1 MVLQYFCKRLLNLTL
16 EGSRMKKLFRMG
28 IVASALAIAL
38 AGCSGGSEKTDADSG
53 KETITF
59 INHKTDWTGN
69 GKWDEYIA
77 EFNKKHPDI
86 NVKVET
92 VTDYAGQMQIR
103 LNSKDYGDVFMV
115 PTTIKPEDN
124 ANFLEPLGKVDEL
137 SEKYMLLSDRAYEGV
152 SYGIPIAVNTTGIIL
167 NMKVFKDAGIET
179 VPTNPEDFVA
189 ALEMIKKKNPDVT
202 PLYTNYAAGWTLTN
216 WDFIRTGASGDPDV
230 TNKMVTDNEPFADG
244 KVLNTS
250 YKLLYDLAKKG
261 LTEADPSTTDWE
273 QSKKDLADGKIAVM
287 VLGSW
292 AIEQVQAL
300 AENPEDIQYAAFP
313 ITAPDGKQYAAIGG
327 DYNIGINV
335 NSEHKKAARTFLD
348 WFLNESNYTQD
359 TGAISPI
366 VGKEMPS
373 SLKAMETAG
382 VEFIQANP
390 APEGKESLFSDINNA
405 SEIGI
410 DTTEA
415 TKQRVVDAAKGNSDE
430 SFDAIMK
437 DLNSRWANAVK
448 EFSN

>member
-1 MVLQYFCKRLLNLTL
+1 
-16 EGSRMKKLFRMG
+16 MKKLFRMG
-28 IVASALAIAL
+28 VAASALALAL
-38 AGCSGGSEKTDADSG
+38 TGCSDKSNSDSDSKESG

-77 EFNKKHPDI
+77 EFNKNHPDI
-86 NVKVET
+86 EVKVET
-92 VTDYAGQMQIR
+92 ITDYAGQMQIR
-103 LNSKDYGDVFMV
+103 MNSEDYGDVFMI

-124 ANFLEPLGKVDEL
+124 ANFLEPLGKQDEL
-137 SEKYMLLSDRAYEGV
+137 SKKYMLLSDRSYEGT
-152 SYGIPIAVNTTGIIL
+152 SYGIPIAVNTTGVIL
-167 NMKVFKDAGIET
+167 NMKVFKDAGIDT
-179 VPTNPEDFVA
+179 VPTTPEDFVA
-189 ALEMIKKKNPDVT
+189 ALETIKKKNADVT
-202 PLYTNYAAGWTLTN
+202 PLYTNYASGWTLTN

-230 TNKMVTDNEPFADG
+230 TNKMVKDKEPFADG
-244 KVLNTS
+244 KVMNTS
-250 YKLLYDLAKKG
+250 YKLLYDLAEKG

-273 QSKKDLADGKIAVM
+273 QSKQDLADGKIAVM

-313 ITAPDGKQYAAIGG
+313 ITAQDGKQYAAIGG
-327 DYNIGINV
+327 DYNIGINA
-335 NSEHKKAARTFLD
+335 NSKQKEAARKFVD
-348 WFLNESNYTQD
+348 WFIDESNYTKD
-359 TGAISPI
+359 TGAISPK
-366 VGKEMPS
+366 VGEEMPAA
-373 SLKAMETAG
+373 LKTMETAG

-390 APEGKESLFSDINNA
+390 SPKGEESLFSDINNT

-415 TKQRVVDAAKGNSDE
+415 TKQRIIDAAKGNTKE

-437 DLNSRWANAVK
+437 DLNKKWSSAMEEVGK
-448 EFSN
+448 